1 LEEPLVLSTDISL
14 LKQLFDVLLRVLP
27 LTWLLEGISR
37 RTTLETLQLEC
48 VSCWEEVGAVHG
60 LQTNRRQ
67 PTFAPDRRVVNLVRP
82 LGAFGGAKMTNSHLD
97 KRLDLVPLRHCLLPH
112 SLGHF
117 SGVSLDAGDNGM
129 RVWSLLG
136 ALIKLLDDD
145 HLFPCLSPLE
155 NDGDL

>member
-1 LEEPLVLSTDISL
+1 MEEPLVLSAHISL

-37 RTTLETLQLEC
+37 RATLEALQLEC

-60 LQTNRRQ
+60 LQLNRRQ
-67 PTFAPDRRVVNLVRP
+67 SPDRRMFNIVRP
-82 LGAFGGAKMTNSHLD
+82 LDASSGGRMIDPHLD
-97 KRLDLVPLRHCLLPH
+97 KWLDFVPLCHCLLPH

-117 SGVSLDAGDNGM
+117 SGVSLDARDNGM

-136 ALIKLLDDD
+136 SLIKLLDDN
-145 HLFPCLSPLE
+145 HLFPSLSPLE
-155 NDGDL
+155 NDSDL